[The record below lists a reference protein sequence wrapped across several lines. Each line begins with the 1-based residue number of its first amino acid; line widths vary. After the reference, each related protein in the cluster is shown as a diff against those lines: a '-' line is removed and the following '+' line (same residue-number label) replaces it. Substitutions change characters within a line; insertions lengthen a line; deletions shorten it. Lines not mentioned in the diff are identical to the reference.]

1 MVDSEDG
8 VENLIVGHLV
18 RLGRHL
24 TPDLDGVWIS
34 TDPGSRVEVKLGIRD
49 FILKIMRPLCAH
61 VFFFAH

>member
-1 MVDSEDG
+1 MGLGVVVDSRDG

-34 TDPGSRVEVKLGIRD
+34 TDPGSRSNLEFGIL
-49 FILKIMRPLCAH
+49 F
-61 VFFFAH
+61 